1 MDPVSALSVAAAAI
15 QFLDFSVRCLAGITA
30 VYRSIDS
37 GGSLTD
43 YSDILGTAEM
53 LRSSSTRLRESLSQD
68 MLRRPPT
75 KSEQQVIAVSTQCA
89 DIANDLIRTVSPFP
103 PSDLTAASVVNKIY
117 ASFKALLNA
126 KTVQTLQQKIRD
138 VREELVYI
146 VLLDLR

>member
-1 MDPVSALSVAAAAI
+1 
-15 QFLDFSVRCLAGITA
+15 
-30 VYRSIDS
+30 
-37 GGSLTD
+37 
-43 YSDILGTAEM
+43 
-53 LRSSSTRLRESLSQD
+53 

-89 DIANDLIRTVSPFP
+89 DIVNDLIRTVGPFP

-138 VREELVYI
+138 VREELAYV